1 MMIDISWTRSTC
13 VRYVFFLCV
22 EFNPHNPTFKEGA
35 SIQPQSLVQKKK
47 KENREKERKEESQ
60 KYYILC
66 SRLYIEWKMKQS

>member
-47 KENREKERKEESQ
+47 KNREKERKEESQ

>member
-47 KENREKERKEESQ
+47 KKKTEKKKEKKKVRNTIFSA
-60 KYYILC
+60 LDFT
-66 SRLYIEWKMKQS
+66 

>member
-35 SIQPQSLVQKKK
+35 SIQPQSLVQKR

-66 SRLYIEWKMKQS
+66 SRLYIEWKMTHS